1 MAVDNLAQQ
10 APAQASLDLIGKLE
24 VLARRYAAARGD
36 FQRSEVDEA
45 VKRTRLGVALAD
57 AMLARARVEQE
68 ARDIALVGYRAAA
81 TKFMRPRRRNRLS
94 RLIDRSLDM
103 TRSSGRALIIARSG
117 VWEAGDLR
125 AMAAYARRGADL
137 AVQPAAIFDQ
147 AWYLKAR
154 ADLAGSRTSP
164 LVHYLLHGGGEGASP
179 HPLFDSQYY
188 AAANAAELAA
198 SGLTPLE
205 HFVRVGAAQGRD
217 PHPLF
222 SIRHY
227 ARQAPD
233 LIASGGNP
241 IRHYLQIGWRQG
253 LSPHPLFAA
262 DFYTAQMT
270 AGGAPESAPLVHYLT
285 QGAALG
291 LRPHP
296 LFDPDWYRG
305 QYPDVVEGGFEPL
318 SHYAASGGAEQRHP
332 SPWFDALRYAAL
344 RGGDLPPGANLL
356 VDYLQGGAWS
366 IGEPWPGKT
375 TLSYLA
381 AASDLAAKG
390 MTPLEHWARQGDRQ
404 TPSALSPDQTS
415 R

>member
-1 MAVDNLAQQ
+1 MAADNLAQE
-10 APAQASLDLIGKLE
+10 PTAQTSPDLIDKLE
-24 VLARRYAAARGD
+24 LLARRYAAARGD
-36 FQRSEVDEA
+36 VQRSEVDEA
-45 VKRTRLGVALAD
+45 LNRTRLGVALAD
-57 AMLARARVEQE
+57 AMLARARVEQD

-81 TKFMRPRRRNRLS
+81 APTKRPRRRNRLA
-94 RLIDRSLDM
+94 RLVDRALDL

-117 VWEAGDLR
+117 VWEDGDLR
-125 AMAAYARRGADL
+125 AMAAYARRGADP

-147 AWYLKAR
+147 AWYLKGR
-154 ADLAGSRTSP
+154 SDLAGSRTSP

-179 HPLFDSQYY
+179 HPLFDSEFY
-188 AAANAAELAA
+188 AGANAAELAA
-198 SGLTPLE
+198 TGLTPLE

-217 PHPLF
+217 PHPVF
-222 SIRHY
+222 SIAHY

-241 IRHYLQIGWRQG
+241 ISHYLHTGWRRG

-262 DFYTAQMT
+262 DFYSAQM
-270 AGGAPESAPLVHYLT
+270 ADLGAPEIAPLVHYLT
-285 QGAALG
+285 EGAAHG

-296 LFDPDWYRG
+296 LFDPNWYRG
-305 QYPDVVEGGFEPL
+305 QNPDVVEGGFEPL
-318 SHYAASGGAEQRHP
+318 SHYAAAGGAEGRHP

-344 RGGDLPPGANLL
+344 RGDDLPAGANLL

-375 TLSYLA
+375 AISFLA

-390 MTPLEHWARQGDRQ
+390 MTPLEHWARQGDLQ
-404 TPSALSPDQTS
+404 IPSAVSFDQTA